1 MWFDLTLE
9 ARDGSN
15 HHLRYNPHT
24 SECEGLPLAVNP
36 GSFTPMPR
44 VTKQKPLG
52 KSRAPRILKIQ
63 LGLSCNYACSYCNQA
78 FQIGVATVSKL
89 ADVEHF
95 LDQLDAWI
103 TAAPEQIE
111 LWGGEP
117 FLYWA
122 KIKRLVPALAERF
135 PDARFSIITNGSLLD
150 REKLDFIAKHD
161 VVITISHDGP
171 GQHLRGP
178 DPLDDPERRAWI
190 EALLAERPDK
200 VGFNAVLTRA
210 HHDLKALNAWFAEKV
225 GLDIFVGLEGVVNV
239 YDAATAIGTGRF
251 EPAQLNSL
259 TRSIFEAL
267 VEDPNAF
274 GLGARINEFYA
285 SIQRRRPI
293 EALGQKCGMDRE
305 DTIAVDLIG
314 NVMTCQNTG
323 ANGAHKIGHV
333 AVFEDIALNTAT
345 HFAFR
350 PECMSCPVVQLCKG
364 SCMFLEGEFFKQS
377 CANEFA
383 FNMGIMMA
391 AVWHLTGMVVVG
403 VETQAGQRSLKAPNA
418 TIASAPGL

>member
-9 ARDGSN
+9 ARDGSR
-15 HHLRYNPHT
+15 HHVSYNPHT
-24 SECEGLPLAVNP
+24 SECEGLPLPVESGIFAP
-36 GSFTPMPR
+36 AAR
-44 VTKQKPLG
+44 VAKDKPLG
-52 KSRAPRILKIQ
+52 KSRAPRVLKIQ
-63 LGLSCNYACSYCNQA
+63 LGLSCNYACSYCSQA
-78 FQIGVATVSKL
+78 FQITDATVSKL

-95 LDQLDAWI
+95 LTQLDGWI
-103 TAAPEQIE
+103 ADAPEKIE

-122 KIKRLVPALAERF
+122 KIKRLIPALAARF
-135 PDARFSIITNGSLLD
+135 PSAGFSIITNGSLLG
-150 REKLDFIAKHD
+150 REKLDFIAQYD
-161 VVITISHDGP
+161 IAIGISHDGP

-178 DPLDDPERRAWI
+178 DPLDDPDKRRWI

-200 VGFNAVLTRA
+200 TGFNAVLTRDN
-210 HHDLKALNAWFAEKV
+210 HDLKALKAWFGEKV
-225 GLDIFVGLEGVVNV
+225 GPDIFVGLEGVVNV

-251 EPAQLNSL
+251 EPAELNSL

-274 GLGARINEFYA
+274 GLGERINEFYA

-293 EALGQKCGMDRE
+293 EAIGQKCGMDSP
-305 DTIAVDLIG
+305 DAIAVDLRG
-314 NVMTCQNTG
+314 TVMTCQNTG
-323 ANGAHKIGHV
+323 AKGAHKIGHV
-333 AVFEDIALNTAT
+333 ADFDAIALDTAT

-391 AVWHLTGMVVVG
+391 AVWQLTGMVVVG
-403 VETQAGQRSLKAPNA
+403 VEG
-418 TIASAPGL
+418 IDD